1 MIFKHNF
8 IKKNKMKKGNIIL
21 AVIGLFLLLI
31 GFNGCSSYNSMVTM
45 DEGVT
50 AQWQQVEVAYQAR
63 MDKTKNL
70 FEIVQSAADFEKT
83 TLMEVMEARSKA
95 TSIQINADNITPE
108 KLAEFEKAQSAFGSS
123 LGRLMAVAENY
134 PTLKS
139 VDAFSAFQAQYE
151 GMENRI
157 STERKHFIEAAETLN
172 TSIRKFPKNIWAGM
186 FGFQKRAYF
195 ESQAGAENAPDI
207 KGMKDKK

>member
-1 MIFKHNF
+1 
-8 IKKNKMKKGNIIL
+8 MKKGTIIL
-21 AVIGLFLLLI
+21 AVIGLFVLLI

-63 MDKTKNL
+63 VDKTKNF

-83 TLMEVMEARSKA
+83 TLAEVMEARSKA

-108 KLAEFEKAQSAFGSS
+108 KLAEFEKAQNAFGSS

-134 PTLKS
+134 PTLQS
-139 VDAFSAFQAQYE
+139 VQAFRDFQSQYE

-157 STERKHFIEAAETLN
+157 STERMRFNEAAKDMN
-172 TSIRKFPKNIWAGM
+172 TYIRKFPKNIWAGM
-186 FGFQKRAYF
+186 FNFEKRAYF
-195 ESQAGAENAPDI
+195 ESQAGAETAPDI
-207 KGMKDKK
+207 KSMRDKK